1 MESKTYTETVVDKV
15 KKYNDTRAGRKFFNT
30 FVLLNNPTY
39 LKKFP
44 RYRGPLPFC
53 IYCARIDIEPTFPE
67 LHTQT
72 FIPYEGSR
80 TLRHGVCRQC
90 KQNIS
95 SKKKSARSA
104 K

>member
-1 MESKTYTETVVDKV
+1 MGKNYAETVEGRV

-30 FVLLNNPTY
+30 FVLLNDPTY

-44 RYRGPLPFC
+44 RYRGPLAFC
-53 IYCARIDIEPTFPE
+53 IYCAKIDIESAFPE

-72 FIPYEGSR
+72 LIPYEGSR
-80 TLRHGVCRQC
+80 RLRQGVCRQC

>member
-1 MESKTYTETVVDKV
+1 MGKNYTETVEGKV
-15 KKYNDTRAGRKFFNT
+15 KKYNDTRAGREFFNT
-30 FVLLNNPTY
+30 FVLLNDPKF

-44 RYRGPLPFC
+44 RYRGPLAFC

-80 TLRHGVCRQC
+80 RLRQGVCRQC
-90 KQNIS
+90 KQNTS
-95 SKKKSARSA
+95 SKKKYVSSE